1 MDKAQLQKIFSMAY
15 NHENWLEVL
24 KQVFGAKQ
32 LLTKPRVISLV
43 SNDITEGAFELG
55 NITTSDERIIGL
67 YKIDVKSNVW
77 LERNKVGLR
86 KLLRDVYKYDVDG
99 ALIVFVQEKKWRF
112 SFVSEI
118 RTEDGKIE
126 TEPKRYTYLFG
137 EDESSKTAAERFE
150 ILVKKPLK
158 IQDLFEAFNVEK
170 LNKSFFNDYQKHYEK
185 FVLYLTGETWKKKQN
200 KYELTEV
207 QEPSLLLKSAFYG
220 NKKNA
225 RDFCKKLL
233 GRIVFLHFLQ
243 KKGWM
248 GCPVDDKDWENG
260 RQQFMLELFNGF
272 ENKGNFHSKCL
283 TELFFN
289 TLNKP
294 DRQDIFNVEGLKNE
308 LNGSK
313 VPYLNG
319 GLFETDSNCD
329 PFKVDFPESYFKDLL
344 DFFGQYNFT
353 IDENSP
359 IDHEVGI
366 DPEMLGHIFENL
378 LEENKEKGAFYT
390 PKEIVQYMTQ
400 ESLIQY
406 LQTHLGQ
413 HEELEQFIRY
423 NEIGDRLAKHNF
435 IRDNAGKIEE
445 LLDNVKICDPAIG
458 SGAFPMGILTEI
470 FEAKM
475 ALDMTL
481 DRSDVKKKII
491 QNSIYGVDLDS
502 GAVDIARL
510 RFWLALVVDED
521 IPHALPNLDYKI
533 MQGNSLL
540 ESFEG
545 IDLSQ
550 IYKGKAI
557 TIDDENTN
565 DNLFSK
571 VMDVQEVYNEEI
583 LEDLIKMYFDLND
596 PIEKKKQHDKIDKQ
610 VLGKIYK
617 CLNDEFEIL
626 ESEITKLTKKI
637 KSTSS
642 NLTIADQK
650 IKYETTSKDAKNLKK
665 LQDQINTI
673 AQKQQKL
680 KELYDSNDRPF
691 FLWHLMFQDV
701 FSKGG
706 FDIVIGNPPY
716 VKVQNIDN
724 EHSEAYKR
732 KFSSATGKYDLYVLF
747 IESAFSLLNDQGN
760 VIFIN
765 PHRFLIAE
773 YGEGIK
779 EIILKEKWLNK
790 LLYFG
795 VDQIF
800 ENATTYSGI
809 FLFKKN
815 SLNISYIQPKNKE
828 LNKLEFTKIP
838 YDLIGTSWLLTE
850 DRNTISILKRI
861 NEFSSLSIYC
871 EGVNQG
877 IITTGDKIFILSG
890 KIENNLFKGFSDEL
904 NCEVELEANAVKPVL
919 KGEDIVRYSE
929 LKTEKYVIYLHHE
942 IEGKTVPFSEEYVI
956 DNFPKTYDYLSNF
969 KNELVTKKIKYK
981 TNPEYWFSL
990 HRSREL
996 EIILKPQ
1003 KILTPQLQNK
1013 SSFTIDQT
1021 GSYVPDA
1028 GGYIVALKE
1037 KYANLSKPLLGILN
1051 SKLFYYFITKTSTPY
1066 NNNYYY
1072 FKTNYILPFKIP
1084 ELNNSE
1090 MELIEFFVDS
1100 IILLKK
1106 ENKDEYKEAII
1117 FFEEIIDALVLEI
1130 YFKEEF
1136 KKGNIEILKFAQSEV
1151 SNPEKPNKKFEV
1163 SSLIE
1168 IFERIQEKKN
1178 PLRNQIK
1185 LMKLELKQLLL
1196 PILSL

>member
-1 MDKAQLQKIFSMAY
+1 MDKAQLQKIFSSAY

-32 LLTKPRVISLV
+32 LLMQSKPISLV
-43 SNDITEGAFELG
+43 SNDITDGAFELG
-55 NITTSDERIIGL
+55 NITTSDDRIIGL

-118 RTEDGKIE
+118 RTEDGKQE
-126 TEPKRYTYLFG
+126 TEPKRFTYLFG
-137 EDESSKTAAERFE
+137 EDESSRTASERFE
-150 ILVKKPLK
+150 SLVKKPLK
-158 IQDLFEAFNVEK
+158 IQDLFDAFNVEQ
-170 LNKSFFNDYQKHYEK
+170 LNISFFNNYQKHYEK

-200 KYELTEV
+200 KFVLTPV
-207 QEPSLLLKSAFYG
+207 QDPSLLLKSAFY
-220 NKKNA
+220 NDKKHA

-248 GCPVDDKDWENG
+248 GCPVDDDKWENG
-260 RQQFMLELFNGF
+260 KQQFILELFNGF
-272 ENKGNFHSKCL
+272 ENKSEFHSKCL

-294 DRQDIFNVEGLKNE
+294 DRQDVFKVDGLNNE

-319 GLFETDSNCD
+319 GLFETDNNCD
-329 PFKVDFPESYFKDLL
+329 PFKVDFPESYFKELL
-344 DFFGQYNFT
+344 EFFGQYNFT

-390 PKEIVQYMTQ
+390 PKEIVKYMTQ

-406 LQTHLGQ
+406 LKSHLGE
-413 HEELEQFIRY
+413 HNELDQFIRY
-423 NEIGDRLAKHNF
+423 NDIGDRTAKHNY
-435 IRDNAGKIEE
+435 IRVNAAKIEE

-550 IYKGKAI
+550 IYKGKAV

-583 LEDLIKMYFDLND
+583 LEDLIKKYFDLND

-617 CLNDEFEIL
+617 CLNDEFEVI

-637 KSTSS
+637 KSSS
-642 NLTIADQK
+642 ANLTNAEQK

-665 LQDQINTI
+665 LQEQISSI

-701 FSKGG
+701 FKNDG
-706 FDIVIGNPPY
+706 FDIIIGNPPY
-716 VKVQNIDN
+716 GVSIKGDYRTSVIEELGKVPDFEIYYYFI
-724 EHSEAYKR
+724 ELAYKFAKPKAILSYIIPNTYLFNTFAEGYR
-732 KFSSATGKYDLYVLF
+732 NDLLKKWKLIEILDCTKFD
-747 IESAFSLLNDQGN
+747 
-760 VIFIN
+760 
-765 PHRFLIAE
+765 
-773 YGEGIK
+773 
-779 EIILKEKWLNK
+779 
-790 LLYFG
+790 
-795 VDQIF
+795 IF
-800 ENATTYSGI
+800 ENATV
-809 FLFKKN
+809 
-815 SLNISYIQPKNKE
+815 
-828 LNKLEFTKIP
+828 
-838 YDLIGTSWLLTE
+838 
-850 DRNTISILKRI
+850 RNTINIWEKGNDKFVGYRNTKNVDTFLQLISQERIKLTVNEIHNLNQNWGLAFYLDKSTIKIVSEIATCKNKIDDYFEVSQGYIPYRRSDLIKEYGKEIGNSIIDNREWHSNQIIDDDYVQEIFGRDLNKYGKVKSSKISFVKYGSHLAGFVDFKFFNQKRLVVREI
-861 NEFSSLSIYC
+861 TNPVIIATILEELFVHDPQLISIIQKSNGDLS
-871 EGVNQG
+871 
-877 IITTGDKIFILSG
+877 
-890 KIENNLFKGFSDEL
+890 
-904 NCEVELEANAVKPVL
+904 LEAL
-919 KGEDIVRYSE
+919 
-929 LKTEKYVIYLHHE
+929 
-942 IEGKTVPFSEEYVI
+942 
-956 DNFPKTYDYLSNF
+956 
-969 KNELVTKKIKYK
+969 
-981 TNPEYWFSL
+981 WC
-990 HRSREL
+990 
-996 EIILKPQ
+996 
-1003 KILTPQLQNK
+1003 
-1013 SSFTIDQT
+1013 
-1021 GSYVPDA
+1021 
-1028 GGYIVALKE
+1028 
-1037 KYANLSKPLLGILN
+1037 ILN
-1051 SKLFYYFITKTSTPY
+1051 SKLASYYHFNFSPKATKGAFPKILVRDIKEFPIPDNIPNQLLQNLFYCIQNASEE
-1066 NNNYYY
+1066 
-1072 FKTNYILPFKIP
+1072 FKN
-1084 ELNNSE
+1084 
-1090 MELIEFFVDS
+1090 EFNEV
-1100 IILLKK
+1100 I
-1106 ENKDEYKEAII
+1106 EAII
-1117 FFEEIIDALVLEI
+1117 LQSYFPSEFLDKNVSIIMNAR
-1130 YFKEEF
+1130 
-1136 KKGNIEILKFAQSEV
+1136 
-1151 SNPEKPNKKFEV
+1151 
-1163 SSLIE
+1163 E
-1168 IFERIQEKKN
+1168 IFDEKRDFKNVTKEDLHDIYQLLIEKKN